1 VVESE
6 PPDATPTSDTPPDD
20 EPPAVTTASNV
31 GAYLWVGGLAGVT
44 ATSVFNS
51 ALLFWVSFAV
61 FALGGVL
68 QGVVALDRHWR
79 RESQAMQSGR
89 DPDASSPDPARVRM

>member
-1 VVESE
+1 MVESE
-6 PPDATPTSDTPPDD
+6 PPEATSDTPADD

-44 ATSVFNS
+44 ATSVVNS
-51 ALLFWVSFAV
+51 ALLFWLSFAV

-68 QGVVALDRHWR
+68 QAVVALDRKWR
-79 RESQAMQSGR
+79 RESQAMQPGR
-89 DPDASSPDPARVRM
+89 DPGRLEP